1 MLDPRRLDKRCALN
15 PNSPRAESNAVT
27 PRNAS
32 PERPEASTHLL
43 LQRKVVR
50 VLIAGQILGGIG
62 MGATLS
68 LGALLAAELSGSAAW
83 SGMAATMSTL
93 GAALVAVPLARLAQS
108 RGRRLSLSTGALI
121 AGSGAILAITAV
133 AVDVFPLLLL
143 ALMLLGAGSATN
155 LQARFAA
162 TDLSSTRFRAR
173 DLSIVVWSTTI
184 GAVLGPNLFGP
195 GEIVGAALGL
205 PPLTGAFVFSLIA
218 TVGAASVYSFGLRPD
233 PLLIALSLRT
243 VDATAPHKRGGLA
256 IVRTNRSARY
266 AVAVIALSHTTMVA
280 LMSMAPVH
288 LRENGATLTVVGL
301 TISLHVA
308 GMYALSPVFGWLAD
322 RLGRTPVILFG
333 QGLLLAALALF
344 WRSGD
349 SRTAMTVGLIV
360 LGLGWSASVV
370 AGSAL
375 IAEAVGVSDRAALQ
389 GFSDLSMNAAGA
401 LGGASAGLVL
411 SVVGYSGLG
420 LATMVLAGVIVL
432 WTLLR
437 GATARRITR
446 GDAR

>member
-1 MLDPRRLDKRCALN
+1 
-15 PNSPRAESNAVT
+15 
-27 PRNAS
+27 
-32 PERPEASTHLL
+32 
-43 LQRKVVR
+43 
-50 VLIAGQILGGIG
+50 

-68 LGALLAAELSGSAAW
+68 LGALLAAELSGSSAW

-93 GAALVAVPLARLAQS
+93 GAAVVAVPLARLARS
-108 RGRRLSLSTGALI
+108 RGRRISLSTGALI
-121 AGSGAILAITAV
+121 AGSGAVLAISAV
-133 AVDVFPLLLL
+133 AVDVFPLLLI

-162 TDLSSTRFRAR
+162 TDLSGTRFRAR

-205 PPLTGAFVFSLIA
+205 PPMTGAFVFSLIA
-218 TVGAASVYSFGLRPD
+218 TVGAATVYSFGLRPD
-233 PLLIALSLRT
+233 PLLTALASRAADVT
-243 VDATAPHKRGGLA
+243 SPRQRGGLA
-256 IVRTNRSARY
+256 IVRANHSARY

-288 LRENGATLTVVGL
+288 LREHGATLTVVGL

-333 QGLLLAALALF
+333 QALLLAALTLF
-344 WRSGD
+344 WLAGD
-349 SRTAMTVGLIV
+349 SRTAIIIGLIL

-375 IAEAVGVSDRAALQ
+375 IAESVGVGDRAALQ

-411 SVVGYSGLG
+411 SAVGYSGLG
-420 LATMVLAGVIVL
+420 LVTMLLASVIVL
-432 WTLLR
+432 WTVLR
-437 GATARRITR
+437 SAPVGRAIS
-446 GDAR
+446 